1 MENTNIQPAGY
12 AKLFAALSYFTF
24 FWVLGLTIEPEKN
37 DPLVKNHVNNGIILS
52 LCYLAASIVNIVPF
66 LGQLVSIVMIIAL
79 FVITII
85 GFIQALRGV
94 YFTVPVV
101 GEKFQFVR

>member
-1 MENTNIQPAGY
+1 MENTNNQPASY
-12 AKLFAALSYFTF
+12 AKFFAAISYFGF

-37 DPLVKNHVNNGIILS
+37 DPLVKNHVNNGIVLS
-52 LCYLAASIVNIVPF
+52 ICYLVAGLVNIVPF
-66 LGQLVSIVMIIAL
+66 LGQLVSAVLFIAL
-79 FVITII
+79 LVITII

-101 GEKFQFVR
+101 GEKFQFIR

>member
-12 AKLFAALSYFTF
+12 AKLFAALSYFGF
-24 FWVLGLTIEPEKN
+24 FWVLGLIIEPEKN

-52 LCYLAASIVNIVPF
+52 LGFLAAGIVNIVPI
-66 LGQLVSIVMIIAL
+66 LGQLVSVVAN
-79 FVITII
+79 ITLLVFSII
-85 GFIQALRGV
+85 GFIQALRGI